1 MQNDS
6 FTNILRLANDSI
18 YKRSKEL
25 QIFSITHNRKKVPG
39 ILFFMWRPVAYVN
52 SLIARGNLHSFNFII
67 ILQVSKIIQDNIH

>member
-25 QIFSITHNRKKVPG
+25 QIFSITHNRKNIPG
-39 ILFFMWRPVAYVN
+39 ILFFMWRPVA
-52 SLIARGNLHSFNFII
+52 
-67 ILQVSKIIQDNIH
+67 